1 MRTLL
6 KKLRNR
12 GKDERGAAL
21 VEFAIIAVL
30 LFSMLFGIVEYGWV
44 FANNLDA
51 RHGAREAARLTAVN
65 WGSADTIA
73 NETCDRM
80 DLQSGAIFTFTNSAG
95 GGVGDVAIVAID
107 IPYTPLVG
115 LPFIPTPTNLKSQV
129 EIRLEQDSALPA
141 GDTTPAACP

>member
-6 KKLRNR
+6 RKLRNR

-21 VEFAIIAVL
+21 VEFAIIAIL

-51 RHGAREAARLTAVN
+51 RHGTREAARLAAVN
-65 WGSADTIA
+65 WGSSQAIAD
-73 NETCDRM
+73 ETCDRM
-80 DLQSGAIFTFTNSAG
+80 DIQGGASFTFTG
-95 GGVGDVAIVAID
+95 GGAAVGSVGSVAID

-115 LPFIPTPTNLKSQV
+115 LPFIPVPSNLKSKV
-129 EIRLEQDSALPA
+129 EIRLEQNASQW
-141 GDTTPAACP
+141 TSVTVSC

>member
-6 KKLRNR
+6 NKLRNR

-21 VEFAIIAVL
+21 VEFAIMAIL
-30 LFSMLFGIVEYGWV
+30 LFSLLFGMVEYGWV

-51 RHGAREAARLTAVN
+51 RHGAREAARLAAVN
-65 WGSADTIA
+65 WGTETAIA

-80 DLQSGAIFTFTNSAG
+80 DIQGGANFTFTDG
-95 GGVGDVAIVAID
+95 GTVGSVGVVAIS

-115 LPFIPTPTNLKSQV
+115 LPFIPVPATLSSQV
-129 EIRLEQDSALPA
+129 EIRLEQDSSQWASGTA
-141 GDTTPAACP
+141 SC

>member
-51 RHGAREAARLTAVN
+51 RHGAREAARLAAVN
-65 WGSADTIA
+65 WGSAQQIA
-73 NETCDRM
+73 DETCLRM
-80 DLQSGAIFTFTNSAG
+80 DLQSGAIFTFTDG
-95 GGVGDVAIVAID
+95 GTVGSIGTVAID

-129 EIRLEQDSALPA
+129 EIRLEQDSSQWASGTA
-141 GDTTPAACP
+141 TPCP

>member
-1 MRTLL
+1 MN
-6 KKLRNR
+6 KLRNR

-21 VEFAIIAVL
+21 VEFAIIAIL

-65 WGSADTIA
+65 WGSAQEIA
-73 NETCDRM
+73 DETCDRM
-80 DLQSGAIFTFTNSAG
+80 DLQSGAIFTFTDG
-95 GGVGDVAIVAID
+95 GTVGSIGTVAID

-115 LPFIPTPTNLKSQV
+115 LPFIPVPSNLKSQV
-129 EIRLEQDSALPA
+129 EIRLEQDSSQWTSGTA
-141 GDTTPAACP
+141 TPCP

>member
-30 LFSMLFGIVEYGWV
+30 LFTILFGIVEYGWV

-51 RHGAREAARLTAVN
+51 RHGAREAARLAAVN
-65 WGSADTIA
+65 WGDEAAIA
-73 NETCDRM
+73 AETCDRM
-80 DLQSGAIFTFTNSAG
+80 DIQGGANFMFTDG
-95 GGVGDVAIVAID
+95 GTVGSVGIVSVS

-115 LPFIPTPTNLKSQV
+115 LPFIPVPATLSSQV
-129 EIRLEQDSALPA
+129 EIRLEQDSSLWGTGPA
-141 GDTTPAACP
+141 TCP